1 LRELRSQV
9 FGRAALTGSGARL
22 PILDITVR
30 RADARFASGLVT
42 AAGAVPTGIVAQI
55 DAVGMALTEKAVI

>member
-1 LRELRSQV
+1 M
-9 FGRAALTGSGARL
+9 
-22 PILDITVR
+22 PILDITVH
-30 RADARFASGLVT
+30 RADARFASVLVT